1 MRNFL
6 MTLILAITPISL
18 LAQVVNRGVEWSL
31 ATERSRK
38 IQNLTYEISLIIPS
52 EKKVPI
58 KATEMITF
66 HTTGFNQPLQIDFKE
81 DSSHLQSL
89 SVNGHSTSITLIN
102 EHIVIDQHLFHA
114 GKNSIAI
121 DFIAGDGAL
130 NRNNDYLYALF
141 VPERART
148 VFPCFDQP
156 DLKATFTLS
165 VLAPSGWKVLTNGS
179 LKDSSTIGTQTNWHF
194 SKSDK
199 IPTYLFSFTAGNYKS
214 VTKSNME
221 LLYRETDTAKV
232 RLSIDSI
239 FRKHS
244 EAIQFLEGWTGI
256 KFPFQ
261 KIGFVAIPSFQFGGM
276 EHPGEVQYNASSLF
290 LDAGATREQ
299 QIGRAALISHETAH
313 MWFGDLVTM
322 KWFNDVWMKE
332 VFANFMADKV
342 TQKLLGND
350 IYNLKFLIDHYPAA
364 YGVDRTPGANPIR
377 QQLDNMQDAGSLY
390 GNIIYHKAPI
400 MMRQLELRM
409 GIQNFQKGIQEY
421 LRTYSYQNA
430 SWNDLISILG
440 KYTKKDLPGWNKVWV
455 NQPGRPIFSYT
466 LQAGELTIR
475 QSAENGGSGIWPQ
488 QFSITLFY
496 PGAAETI
503 PVMMNK
509 ATVRLAI
516 KKNPSYILFNSDGMG
531 YGLFPANI
539 SYKPYLLQSPLQRAT
554 SYINVYENMLAG
566 KVKPAALLM
575 SLLEAIPKE
584 LNEQNLQ
591 LITGHLSAIY
601 WQFMSSLERKV
612 RHVLVEETLWS
623 SMLVTNES
631 NNKKILFKTFQD
643 IYLSEDASKRMY
655 AFWQQQNA
663 PEGIKLTEDD
673 YTSLALTIALKNDTA
688 NSVLQKQLARITNED
703 RRNRL
708 QFLIPAV
715 SPDTATRDRFFMQ
728 IDTLANRRK
737 EAWVG
742 TALSYMNHPLRQNS
756 FVKHLPKALDMLETI
771 QQTGDI
777 FFPQRWLA
785 SIFDHYR
792 SKEVWNMVEDY
803 MNKHLNYNPK
813 LKAKILQTTDN
824 LHRASKLFISQ

>member
-6 MTLILAITPISL
+6 IALCIASTPVSL
-18 LAQVVNRGVEWSL
+18 RAQVVSKGIEWSL
-31 ATERSRK
+31 ATERSSK
-38 IQNLTYEISLIIPS
+38 IQNLAYEISLIIPL
-52 EKKVPI
+52 EKKAPI
-58 KATEMITF
+58 KATETIKFT
-66 HTTGFNQPLQIDFKE
+66 TTGFNQPLQIDFKE
-81 DSSHLQSL
+81 DSSHLHSMI
-89 SVNGHSTSITLIN
+89 VNGHSTSINFFN
-102 EHIVIDQHLFHA
+102 EHIVIDPQLLQV
-114 GKNSIAI
+114 GTNSITI
-121 DFIAGDGAL
+121 GFIAGESAL

-156 DLKATFTLS
+156 DLKATFRLS
-165 VLAPSGWKVLTNGS
+165 VLAPASWKVLTNGT
-179 LKDSSTIGTQTNWHF
+179 LKDSSTIGAQTNWHF

-199 IPTYLFSFTAGNYKS
+199 IPTYLFSFTAGNYS
-214 VTKSNME
+214 SITKSNME
-221 LLYRETDTAKV
+221 LFYRETDTAKV

-239 FRKHS
+239 FQKHS

-256 KFPFQ
+256 RFPFQ

-290 LDAGATREQ
+290 LDEGATREQ

-350 IYNLKFLIDHYPAA
+350 VYNLKFLIDHYPAA

-400 MMRQLELRM
+400 MMRQLELLM
-409 GIQNFQKGIQEY
+409 GIQNFQKGVQEY
-421 LRTYSYQNA
+421 LRKYSYQNA
-430 SWNDLISILG
+430 SWTDLVSILG
-440 KYTKKDLPGWNKVWV
+440 KYTKEDLPSWNKVWV
-455 NQPGRPIFSYT
+455 NRPGRPIFSYS
-466 LQAGELTIR
+466 LQAGRLTIL
-475 QSAENGGSGIWPQ
+475 QKAENGGDGIWPQ
-488 QFSITLFY
+488 QFSVTLFY
-496 PGAAETI
+496 PGGSKTF
-503 PVMMNK
+503 PVKMNK
-509 ATVRLAI
+509 ATVTIAI
-516 KKNPSYILFNSDGMG
+516 TKKPSYILFNSDGMG

-539 SYKPYLLQSPLQRAT
+539 SDKRYLLKNPLQRAT
-554 SYINVYENMLAG
+554 AYINAYENMLAG
-566 KVKPAALLM
+566 KLNPAVLSMYLLK
-575 SLLEAIPKE
+575 AIPKE
-584 LNEQNLQ
+584 SNDLNLQ
-591 LITGHLSAIY
+591 LITGHLTGIY
-601 WQFMSSLERKV
+601 WQFMSSSERNDL
-612 RHVLVEETLWS
+612 HVLIEQTLWS
-623 SMLVTNES
+623 SMLGTKES

-643 IYLSEDASKRMY
+643 IYLSEDAAKKMY
-655 AFWQQQNA
+655 AYWQQQNA

-673 YTSLALTIALKNDTA
+673 YTSLALMIALKNDTA
-688 NSVLQKQLARITNED
+688 NSVLQTQLARITNED
-703 RRNRL
+703 RRSRL

-715 SPDTATRDRFFMQ
+715 SPDTATRDRFFMRL
-728 IDTLANRRK
+728 DTLANRRK
-737 EAWVG
+737 EAWVS
-742 TALSYMNHPLRQNS
+742 TAFSYMNHPLRQYS

-785 SIFDHYR
+785 AIFDHYR
-792 SKEVWNMVEDY
+792 SKEVWNIVEDF
-803 MNKHLNYNPK
+803 MNKHPNYNPK

-824 LHRASKLFISQ
+824 LHRASKLSISH

>member
-1 MRNFL
+1 MRNFFIAL
-6 MTLILAITPISL
+6 TMACTPISL
-18 LAQVVNRGVEWSL
+18 LAQVVSKGIEWSL
-31 ATERSRK
+31 ATERSSK
-38 IQNLTYEISLIIPS
+38 IQHLAYEISLIIPS
-52 EKKVPI
+52 EKKSPI

-66 HTTGFNQPLQIDFKE
+66 NTTGFNQPLQIDFKE
-81 DSSHLQSL
+81 DSSHLQSMR
-89 SVNGHSTSITLIN
+89 VNGHSTSIKLIN
-102 EHIVIDQHLFHA
+102 EHIVIDQHLFHT
-114 GKNSIAI
+114 GTNSITI

-165 VLAPSGWKVLTNGS
+165 VLAPAGWKVLTNGS

-199 IPTYLFSFTAGNYKS
+199 IPTYLFSFTAGNYNS
-214 VTKSNME
+214 VTKSGME
-221 LLYRETDTAKV
+221 LFYRETDTAKV

-239 FRKHS
+239 FQKHS
-244 EAIQFLEGWTGI
+244 EAIQFLEGWTEI

-290 LDAGATREQ
+290 LDEGATREQ

-342 TQKLLGND
+342 TQKLLGD
-350 IYNLKFLIDHYPAA
+350 DMYNLKFLIDHYPAA

-377 QQLDNMQDAGSLY
+377 QQLNNMQDAGSLY

-400 MMRQLELRM
+400 MMRQLELHM

-421 LRTYSYQNA
+421 LRKYRYQNA
-430 SWNDLISILG
+430 SWNDLMHILG
-440 KYTKKDLPGWNKVWV
+440 KYTEKDLPSWNKVWV
-455 NQPGRPIFSYT
+455 NQPGRPIFSYS
-466 LQAGELTIR
+466 LHAGELTIR

-488 QFSITLFY
+488 KFSIMLFY
-496 PGAAETI
+496 PGAVETI

-509 ATVRLAI
+509 ATFTI
-516 KKNPSYILFNSDGMG
+516 PITKNPSYILFNSDGMG

-539 SYKPYLLQSPLQRAT
+539 SDKPYLLKSPLQRAT
-554 SYINVYENMLAG
+554 AYINAYENMLAG
-566 KVKPAALLM
+566 KVKPIALLM

-584 LNEQNLQ
+584 SNELTLQ
-591 LITGHLSAIY
+591 LITGHLSSIY
-601 WQFMSSLERKV
+601 WQFMSSLERKNI
-612 RHVLVEETLWS
+612 HVLVEETLWS
-623 SMLVTNES
+623 SMVATNES
-631 NNKKILFKTFQD
+631 NNKKVLFKTFQD
-643 IYLSEDASKRMY
+643 IYLSEEASKRMY

-703 RRNRL
+703 RRSRL

-715 SPDTATRDRFFMQ
+715 SPDTVTRARFFMRL
-728 IDTLANRRK
+728 DTLANRRK
-737 EAWVG
+737 EAWVI
-742 TALSYMNHPLRQNS
+742 TALSYLNHPLRQNS
-756 FVKHLPKALDMLETI
+756 FVKYLPKALDMLETI

-785 SIFDHYR
+785 TIFGHYQ
-792 SKEVWNMVEDY
+792 SKEVWNIVEHFMY
-803 MNKHLNYNPK
+803 THPHYNPK
-813 LKAKILQTTDN
+813 LKAKLLQTTDN
-824 LHRASKLFISQ
+824 LHRASRLSMSH